1 MYGESFCEWRGASA
15 RAPRKTARA
24 EAPRHHGR
32 PAEGV
37 EGGLGLPRLPRLRC
51 WANSS
56 SMPESTASTSQ
67 IKRYMPWLVAVSLF
81 MENLDANVSNRAATP
96 EVAEAA

>member
-1 MYGESFCEWRGASA
+1 
-15 RAPRKTARA
+15 
-24 EAPRHHGR
+24 
-32 PAEGV
+32 
-37 EGGLGLPRLPRLRC
+37 
-51 WANSS
+51 
-56 SMPESTASTSQ
+56 MPEPSDPASQ